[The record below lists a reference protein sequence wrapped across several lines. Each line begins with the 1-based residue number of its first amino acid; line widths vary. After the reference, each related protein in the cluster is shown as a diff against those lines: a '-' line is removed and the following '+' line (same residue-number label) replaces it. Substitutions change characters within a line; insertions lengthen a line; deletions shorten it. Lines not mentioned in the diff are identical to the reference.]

1 MSGDDKEPSMVFQ
14 PWRFEPPGKNS
25 ETEKGR
31 KISNLLTA
39 AVILMVTNGE

>member
-1 MSGDDKEPSMVFQ
+1 MSGDDKKHSIVFQ
-14 PWRFEPPGKNS
+14 PWCFEPPGKNS

-39 AVILMVTNGE
+39 AVILTATNGE